1 MRDKNRNIAFILIGV
16 GLFMLFG
23 KWISFFTIA
32 ALILFFI
39 GLDQV
44 RTRGNP
50 KKGYMLFVIGG
61 ILLLLD
67 HFTLL
72 LGIILISLGLFYAKS
87 KKVQR
92 DDRYI
97 QKQNLMSTIKW
108 DREPWILRN
117 MSLWHV
123 VGEVSLDISLAI
135 MEDREC
141 VIVLQ
146 GALGDIDIVVPDDIG
161 VQIEANVV
169 FGQIDFNHEK
179 EAGFMNKR
187 VWKSMNYD
195 VSEQKVK
202 LIISYI
208 VGDIDIRI
216 H

>member
-44 RTRGNP
+44 RTRGNSR
-50 KKGYMLFVIGG
+50 KGYMLFVIGG

-97 QKQNLMSTIKW
+97 QKQNLMSTLKW
-108 DREPWILRN
+108 DREPWVLRN

-123 VGEVSLDISLAI
+123 VGEVNLDLSLAI

-146 GALGDIDIVVPDDIG
+146 GALGDIDVTIPDDIG

-187 VWKSMNYD
+187 VWQSLNYD
-195 VSEQKVK
+195 ESDQKVK

-216 H
+216 N